1 MSQYKQNKN
10 QGDTI
15 LKKSDACSFCG
26 KRGHGKNS
34 PSHLRKQYSQAYN
47 SKCNYCHKL
56 HHHESVC
63 QLRQKNKGVQHSTSD
78 SEMPLFDSLCTTYT
92 PQLSKLQLP
101 LHWITM
107 FLII

>member
-34 PSHLRKQYSQAYN
+34 PNHLRKQYSQAYN

-63 QLRQKNKGVQHSTSD
+63 QLRRTKGSNTVYTSD

-101 LHWITM
+101 LH
-107 FLII
+107 